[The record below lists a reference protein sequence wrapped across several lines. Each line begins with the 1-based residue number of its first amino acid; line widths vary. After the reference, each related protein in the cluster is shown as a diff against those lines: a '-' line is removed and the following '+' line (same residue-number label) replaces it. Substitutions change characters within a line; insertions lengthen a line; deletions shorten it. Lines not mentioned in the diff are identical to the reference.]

1 MTGRW
6 ASSTRRTELPPDWRS
21 RIRPAVL
28 NRDGHRCTWL
38 DGHLDGGF
46 VDYLRGNYDPAA
58 RCTRRARDVDHAL
71 GRHDHR
77 VEACRSLCISHHR
90 QRTGREAAE
99 GRARKRGQLPVR
111 KHPGLL

>member
-6 ASSTRRTELPPDWRS
+6 ASSNRRADLPPDWR
-21 RIRPAVL
+21 RIRAAVL
-28 NRDGHRCTWL
+28 ARDNHRCTWL
-38 DGHLDGGF
+38 EGHPDGGF
-46 VDYLRGNYDPAA
+46 VDYLRGNYQPDD
-58 RCTRRARDVDHAL
+58 RCTRPARDVDHAL

-77 VEACRSLCISHHR
+77 VEACRALCTTHHK

-99 GRARKRGQLPVR
+99 GRARKRGRLPV